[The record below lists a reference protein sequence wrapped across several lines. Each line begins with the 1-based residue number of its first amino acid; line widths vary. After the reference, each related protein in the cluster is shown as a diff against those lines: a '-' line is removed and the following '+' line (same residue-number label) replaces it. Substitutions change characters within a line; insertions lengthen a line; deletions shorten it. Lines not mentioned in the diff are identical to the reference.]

1 MVLHR
6 IARYRLKFAL
16 TGHITWL
23 FLARD
28 QTLRQHSSPK
38 KTKTKHFHMLLV
50 CVRVWGLIRTKMF
63 ANSASVTEDVRLIP
77 FCTLPGFLVQR
88 PPGAGSLLQQCKQQR
103 RPATDKSVAAS
114 RQQQR
119 LSEAAACAARWL
131 KPTVKGEEAQNRG
144 AVAHPWH
151 SSASPS
157 QRANTVTSRE
167 KHAGLSRW
175 NTGQTF
181 EISSASPASPRTF
194 KAIDTFA
201 EDLWQQSRNRDL
213 KLRYLDPLMVHMKM
227 GRVRWVC
234 FFFCHLEL
242 PDCLEIRKGF
252 LGKLP
257 TLCY

>member
-1 MVLHR
+1 MVLRR
-6 IARYRLKFAL
+6 IAQYGLKFAL

-28 QTLRQHSSPK
+28 QTLRQHSSQK
-38 KTKTKHFHMLLV
+38 KNKDQALPYAS
-50 CVRVWGLIRTKMF
+50 CVRARVRSDTNQNVCKQRECHRRRVSDTFLHPAWFSRT
-63 ANSASVTEDVRLIP
+63 AA
-77 FCTLPGFLVQR
+77 
-88 PPGAGSLLQQCKQQR
+88 PGAGSLLLQCKQQR
-103 RPATDKSVAAS
+103 RPATYKSVAAS

-201 EDLWQQSRNRDL
+201 EDL
-213 KLRYLDPLMVHMKM
+213 
-227 GRVRWVC
+227 GT
-234 FFFCHLEL
+234 
-242 PDCLEIRKGF
+242 GT
-252 LGKLP
+252 G
-257 TLCY
+257 TGT